1 MTDKKSELIFTQIV
15 DASPEDV
22 YYAIATG
29 QGWRNW
35 LCDSARFEA
44 RTGGSFQL
52 AWANGWYSA
61 GTVVECK
68 RPEKVI
74 LTWRGKDYP
83 ASTDVEIKLKGENGV
98 TSVTI
103 HHRGFGQ
110 GKKWEPVLNI
120 ANKEWE
126 KGLENL
132 VSIFNTGEDLRVV
145 RRPMIGILLSD
156 FDEDIAKELGV
167 PVTKGVRID
176 RPLEGMGAER
186 AGLQPSDVIVGMDGK
201 SILGFDDLG
210 EALRIHQ
217 AGDIVK
223 VDVYRGSERVSVDME
238 LSRRPIEKFELDPV
252 TMAKKLREIDAEVIK
267 ELEKFFDGVT
277 EAEAEFSPS
286 PGEWSAK
293 ETMAHLILSEQYA
306 QTNISELICDGQREF
321 NDEIGNVNAHHT
333 AVLKVSPTIPELIN
347 RLKDGKEETATL
359 LELAKELKARKG
371 VMWTFSVNNLQFPG
385 FHERTHMDQMRAAI
399 ESAREG

>member
-1 MTDKKSELIFTQIV
+1 MTNKKSELTFTQIV

-22 YYAIATG
+22 YYTFATG

-44 RTGGSFQL
+44 RAGGSFQL
-52 AWANGWYSA
+52 AWASGRYSA

-68 RPEKVI
+68 RPEKVT

-83 ASTDVEIKLKGENGV
+83 GPTSVEVELKGENGV

-103 HHRGFGQ
+103 LHRGFGQ
-110 GKKWEPVLNI
+110 GKKWEPILNS
-120 ANKEWE
+120 AHKEWE

-132 VSIFNTGEDLRVV
+132 VSIFSTGEDLRVV
-145 RRPMIGILLSD
+145 RRPMLGIFLSD

-176 RPLEGMGAER
+176 QPVGGMGAER
-186 AGLQPSDVIVGMDGK
+186 AGLQPSDIIVGMDGK

-210 EALRIHQ
+210 EALRVHQ

-223 VDVYRGSERVSVDME
+223 VDVYRGSERISVDME

-252 TMAKKLREIDAEVIK
+252 TMANKLREIDAEVIK

-277 EAEAEFSPS
+277 ETEAEFSPS

-293 ETMAHLILSEQYA
+293 ETMAHLILSEQFA